1 MPAVSRLEHFGA
13 GAAGFGSD
21 NLRASRDARQ
31 EGDGDAMVKPHI
43 NAEEALVPLLS
54 VIATTALALIVLL
67 SPA

>member
-1 MPAVSRLEHFGA
+1 MG
-13 GAAGFGSD
+13 
-21 NLRASRDARQ
+21 
-31 EGDGDAMVKPHI
+31 KPHI